1 MTTENI
7 DHSQK
12 KAKLHFEHLLLKL
25 YQFIQ
30 HENVPEKMDYYPL
43 LEEMSVFYN
52 LTTEELQTRGFRKAY
67 RRVVE
72 GL

>member
-1 MTTENI
+1 ME
-7 DHSQK
+7 HSQK
-12 KAKLHFEHLLLKL
+12 KTKLHFENLLLKL
-25 YQFIQ
+25 YQLNQ
-30 HENVPEKMDYYPL
+30 QETVQEKMDYYPL

>member
-1 MTTENI
+1 M
-7 DHSQK
+7 DSSRK
-12 KAKLHFEHLLLKL
+12 KTKLHFEHLLLKL
-25 YQFIQ
+25 YQLNQ
-30 HENVPEKMDYYPL
+30 QETVQEKMDYYPL

>member
-1 MTTENI
+1 ME
-7 DHSQK
+7 HSQK
-12 KAKLHFEHLLLKL
+12 KTKLHFEHLLLKL
-25 YQFIQ
+25 YQLNQ
-30 HENVPEKMDYYPL
+30 QETVQEKMDYYPL

-67 RRVVE
+67 RRAVE